1 MFKTILKISIPI
13 FLIGI
18 ILFIGYN
25 TYKKTLNSTEDPIKV
40 IPTNASV
47 IIKINDVKNLSRNLE
62 LTTLWE
68 QLSNIEH
75 IKNNNT
81 QIKEISKFYTTNQE
95 VFKSNTLFVS
105 YHKVGANNSGTLFST
120 TFNRGTALKN
130 ETIIQIFGNNN
141 NTSEYDNQEIYF
153 IDKTGMYYSFLND
166 ILFFSSNKMLLTDA
180 IRTSNENTDNLYV
193 NDGFSKAYNTL
204 SSSAEINLVF
214 NVNNLIELTNTFTKN
229 KNLTTD
235 LSNWNA
241 TDIKLKDK
249 VLLANGISSIN
260 SNITNYSDIF
270 NGQKS
275 SNIDIIEII
284 PGNTTEL
291 LALSFSDAKDIFD
304 GKNKILQNQNSFWS
318 WDKNRNK
325 IQDSCN
331 VNYNE
336 LVGEIDDEAGKF
348 NTSVQLITENT
359 FTYFKV
365 KESIRTTSLM
375 QGMIQK
381 SSEYNNFQIN
391 KLFDHYLTANLFGDL
406 LKVNNPYYTVINDY
420 FIFGNSPSDLEYI
433 IDNYNSK
440 NTLSNSKTYNKFS
453 SYISDD
459 ANFYYYIN
467 PGKTFETLKHSFL
480 NSYAEKLDFNN
491 DSIIKFT
498 AFALQM
504 TVKKNLLTSN
514 ICLFYDEQY
523 KEDIKEEW
531 YIALDTTLVLYPQ
544 VVKNHFTK
552 KEMVLTQDYN
562 NKIFALNTRGKTLW
576 STNVNGKILG
586 KINYIDAYKNGKYQA
601 VFNTATHL
609 YLVDRNGENVD
620 GFPKELPSATK
631 LGHSL
636 FDYSNNR
643 NYRICIVGE
652 DNIIYNL
659 DKKGKRVKGWKY
671 SKNTNRITQRPIHF
685 IVNGNDFILNAT
697 KNTTSQ
703 LLARNGATRVSYKDA
718 HEFANKIQINDKGE
732 LYAITTEGKLWL
744 GNTNGNSQ
752 LIEINELNNKSQ
764 ILFQKNHIY
773 LSNNNQILIFDR
785 SYSQVKKITLDGY
798 IVSLKGFRDKLTIS
812 TENSLYLMDDNLILE
827 GFPIDTDGYFN
838 ISDIDN
844 NGKINILNIK
854 NGILYNYELG
864 TSLTN
869 K

>member
-13 FLIGI
+13 LLIGI

-25 TYKKTLNSTEDPIKV
+25 TYQKTLNSTEDPITV

-47 IIKINDVKNLSRNLE
+47 IIKINDVRNLSRNLE

-68 QLSNIEH
+68 QLGYIEH
-75 IKNNNT
+75 IKFNNT
-81 QIKEISKFYTTNQE
+81 QIKEISEFFTSNQE

-120 TFNRGTALKN
+120 TFNRVTALNN
-130 ETIIQIFGNNN
+130 ETIIQLFGNGNS
-141 NTSEYDNQEIYF
+141 TSEYDNQEIF
-153 IDKTGMYYSFLND
+153 FLDKTGMYYSFLGD
-166 ILFFSSNKMLLTDA
+166 ILFFSATKMLLTDA
-180 IRTSNENTDNLYV
+180 IRTSNKNTDNLYV

-204 SSSAEINLVF
+204 SSSADINLIF
-214 NVNNLIELTNTFTKN
+214 NGNNLIELTNTFTKN

-235 LSNWNA
+235 LSNWTA

-284 PGNTTEL
+284 PENTTEL

-318 WDKNRNK
+318 WDKNRKK

-336 LVGEIDDEAGKF
+336 LIGEIDEEAGKF

-359 FTYFKV
+359 FTYFKA

-381 SSEYNNFQIN
+381 SSEYNNHQIN

-406 LKVNNPYYTVINDY
+406 LKVNNPYFTVINDY
-420 FIFGNSPSDLEYI
+420 FIFGNSPSALEYI
-433 IDNYNSK
+433 IDNYSSN

-453 SYISDD
+453 SYISND

-467 PGKTFETLKHSFL
+467 PGKTAETLQNSFL
-480 NSYAEKLDFNN
+480 NSYAKQLAFNN
-491 DSIIKFT
+491 DSIVKFT

-504 TVKKNLLTSN
+504 SAKKSLLTCN
-514 ICLFYDEQY
+514 ICLFYDEDY

-531 YIALDTTLVLYPQ
+531 YVALDTILVLNPQ

-552 KEMVLTQDYN
+552 EEMVLTQDYN
-562 NKIFALNTRGKTLW
+562 NKLFALNTSGETLW
-576 STNVNGKILG
+576 SIQVNGKILG
-586 KINYIDAYKNGKYQA
+586 EINYIDAFKNSKYQA
-601 VFNTATHL
+601 LFNTATHL
-609 YLVDRNGENVD
+609 YLVDRNGENVE
-620 GFPKELPSATK
+620 GFPKELPSTTK

-659 DKKGKRVKGWKY
+659 DKKGKKVKGWKY
-671 SKNTNRITQRPIHF
+671 SKNTNRITQNPIHF
-685 IVNGNDFILNAT
+685 TVNGKDFILNAT

-703 LLARNGATRVSYKDA
+703 LLARNGSARVTFKDA
-718 HEFANKIQINDKGE
+718 HEFANKLQINDKGE

-752 LIEINELNNKSQ
+752 LIEISELDINSQ
-764 ILFQKNHIY
+764 ILFHNNHVYI
-773 LSNNNQILIFDR
+773 SNNNKLLILDE
-785 SYSQVKKITLDGY
+785 SYSQVNNITLDGA
-798 IVSLKGFRDKLTIS
+798 IISLKGFGDKLTIS
-812 TENSLYLMDDNLILE
+812 TENSLYLMEDGLILE

-844 NGKINILNIK
+844 NGKRNILNIK
-854 NGILYNYELG
+854 NGMLYNYELG
-864 TSLTN
+864 TSPTN